1 MNTSGDPIEIL
12 LVEDN
17 PGDAELVRHGLRAG
31 KISNHLTVVE
41 YGADALAY
49 LRGAG
54 PGPGRGDTGRRP
66 QLILLDLNLPDMS
79 GLDILAALKADPA
92 LRRIPVV
99 VMTSSNSEADIV
111 RSYELQ
117 ASGYVTKPFDPQ
129 EFVRVVVAVEDY
141 WLCLVRLPPP

>member
-1 MNTSGDPIEIL
+1 
-12 LVEDN
+12 
-17 PGDAELVRHGLRAG
+17 
-31 KISNHLTVVE
+31 
-41 YGADALAY
+41 
-49 LRGAG
+49 
-54 PGPGRGDTGRRP
+54 
-66 QLILLDLNLPDMS
+66 LDLNLPDMS
-79 GLDILAALKADPA
+79 GLDILAAVKADPG

-129 EFVRVVVAVEDY
+129 DFVRVVVAVEDY

>member
-1 MNTSGDPIEIL
+1 MPTPS
-12 LVEDN
+12 
-17 PGDAELVRHGLRAG
+17 R
-31 KISNHLTVVE
+31 TC
-41 YGADALAY
+41 GAA
-49 LRGAG
+49 RR
-54 PGPGRGDTGRRP
+54 PGRRP

-79 GLDILAALKADPA
+79 GLDILAALKADPG

-99 VMTSSNSEADIV
+99 VMTSSDSEADVV

-141 WLCLVRLPPP
+141 WLCLVRLPSP

>member
-1 MNTSGDPIEIL
+1 MNTPGDPIEVL

-31 KISNHLTVVE
+31 KISNHLTVAE
-41 YGADALAY
+41 YGADALAH
-49 LRGAG
+49 LRGGG
-54 PGPGRGDTGRRP
+54 PGDTGRRP
-66 QLILLDLNLPDMS
+66 QLVLLDLNLPDMS
-79 GLDILAALKADPA
+79 GLDILAAVKADPG

-99 VMTSSNSEADIV
+99 VMTSSNSEADVV

-141 WLCLVRLPPP
+141 WLCLVRLPSP